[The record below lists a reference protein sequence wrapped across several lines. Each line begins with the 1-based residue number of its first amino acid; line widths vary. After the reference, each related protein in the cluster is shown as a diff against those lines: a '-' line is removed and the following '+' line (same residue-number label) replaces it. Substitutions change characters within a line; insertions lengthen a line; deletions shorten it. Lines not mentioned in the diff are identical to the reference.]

1 MGGMN
6 AWIRCLALLAAGAA
20 VSLPA
25 AAGAAIDRSGPAGA
39 AILFSGAAGA
49 AIDRTG
55 PAAIPLTLAG
65 AAGAAISGATPA
77 AAVSGTWVAA
87 GPPGGNV
94 VALAAAPGQP
104 GILYA
109 ASAYGFVLHSEDGA
123 SSWTRG
129 GRVAPGLDAGLPG
142 FNRIRQLTV
151 DPSAAATVYA
161 ASSEGLFRS
170 TDAGAGWTMLPAG
183 KVEVREVAV
192 APSNPAVLY
201 AITFGGLLRSRNHG
215 ASFRPIGRG
224 QLPFSLSG
232 LAVDPSDPGKVYV
245 GSHQGLFRSTDGGV
259 HWTAATGASAPGGLV
274 AEILVL
280 PDGSVLAVADFPSG
294 GVVLSGDGGIT
305 WRNAF
310 RGLPSFPGSPLSPT
324 AVVRSGNGSFYAYY
338 PDTGEVF
345 RSNRRLR
352 RWLPVTSLGPLAP
365 PRIAFPVL
373 SMAADAGADV
383 VYAGLA
389 ELGVLRSTAGGS
401 WSLANDGLTLHE
413 VQQVVAAPAS
423 GGSTAT
429 VLVLARPDRK
439 PAYTAEQ
446 LLVST
451 VPGVTTALG
460 WSEVPGLDGI
470 PGRIAFDPVSQIVY
484 ALSDFGITRSADF
497 QTWTLATGLGAAS
510 VVDLGVAAGPSG
522 HLFAIS
528 AGAAATCGTSP
539 CHPLTA
545 FASTDGGLS
554 WSPRGS
560 TSDADDPSSP
570 PGPFRGQ
577 LVLDPV
583 APATLYLLAA
593 GLHKSADGGVSFQ
606 TLPLPGFAAA
616 LAIDSTAP
624 ATLYAAVRPGAAA
637 LLWKSLDGGTTWSPA
652 AQGLPAAA
660 QVAALVLD
668 PIRPSNLYAATDQGV
683 FATGDGAATWAP
695 LSQGLEGLNVL
706 NLAVWVKG
714 GAPTGA
720 PSPVLAGTEGAG
732 VFILQP
738 VP

>member
-6 AWIRCLALLAAGAA
+6 PWMRCLALLAAGAA
-20 VSLPA
+20 VFLPA
-25 AAGAAIDRSGPAGA
+25 AAGTAIDHTGPAGAAIPFPGTAGAAIDRPAGA
-39 AILFSGAAGA
+39 AF
-49 AIDRTG
+49 
-55 PAAIPLTLAG
+55 PLSLAG
-65 AAGAAISGATPA
+65 GAGTAISGAPA
-77 AAVSGTWVAA
+77 AAVSGTWVAT
-87 GPPGGNV
+87 GPPGGDV

-104 GILYA
+104 GTLYA
-109 ASAYGFVLHSEDGA
+109 ASAYGFVLRSEDGA
-123 SSWTRG
+123 STWTRG

-142 FNRIRQLTV
+142 FNRIRQLAV

-170 TDAGAGWTMLPAG
+170 TDSAASWTMLPAG
-183 KVEVREVAV
+183 KIEVEAVAV

-245 GSHQGLFRSTDGGV
+245 GSDHGLFRSTDGGI
-259 HWTAATGASAPGGLV
+259 HWTAAGGASAPGGLV

-310 RGLPSFPGSPLSPT
+310 RGLPSIPGSPLSPT

-401 WSLANDGLTLHE
+401 WSLANDGLALHE

-423 GGSTAT
+423 GGSSPT
-429 VLVLARPDRK
+429 VLLLARPDRA
-439 PAYTAEQ
+439 PAYAAEQ

-470 PGRIAFDPVSQIVY
+470 AGRIAFDPVSQIIY
-484 ALSDFGITRSADF
+484 SLSDFGIRRSADF
-497 QTWTLATGLGAAS
+497 QTWTLSDSGLGTAN
-510 VVDLGVAAGPSG
+510 VVDLAVATGPTG
-522 HLFAIS
+522 HLFAMA
-528 AGAAATCGTSP
+528 AGPAAICGTSP

-554 WSPRGS
+554 WTARGS
-560 TSDADDPSSP
+560 TSDADEPSAP

-593 GLHKSADGGVSFQ
+593 GLHKSADGGVSFS

-637 LLWKSLDGGTTWSPA
+637 LLWKSLDGGATWSPA

-660 QVAALVLD
+660 QVASLVLD
-668 PIRPSNLYAATDQGV
+668 PVRPSLLYLATDQGV

-695 LSQGLEGLNVL
+695 LSQGLEGITVL
-706 NLAVWVKG
+706 SLAVWFKG
-714 GAPTGA
+714 GAPTGTA
-720 PSPVLAGTEGAG
+720 SPVLAGTEGAG

-738 VP
+738 VS